1 MPERDLSG
9 QILNDRYRVIAPVGK
24 GAMGSV
30 YRGEHV
36 GLGRAVAIKVIGEEV
51 PGEMVARQRFER
63 EARAMARL
71 EHPHCAS
78 VLDVGLHGDQPF
90 VVMEFVDGQNLKDI
104 VDKGPLPIERAID
117 ITRQILSG
125 LAHAHEHGIIHRDI
139 KPANVVMSQ
148 KAGLG
153 DHVKI
158 LDFGLA
164 KMNRE
169 SSNLTSGV
177 VVGTPSYMAPE
188 QILGQR
194 LDTRVDLYACGVLL
208 FELLTGTKPFRS
220 ENNEPVEVCMQHLHQ
235 APPRLGEVV
244 ARDFGPLEGVVAMA
258 LAKDR
263 DQRFPSAGDF
273 AAALAEA
280 GDAFA
285 APRATALARSA
296 GRIGAATPPVGLP
309 AATRRAST
317 PPEGTSAATVQLAAT
332 ELTTAPSPTRSR
344 SRWIVL
350 GGALLVLAVAGVA
363 LSQVHG
369 DKKEP
374 APVAP
379 VAAAPLDAAI
389 TEPPPAADPVQE
401 LLGRADT
408 LARDGQRGDA
418 IELLVKARKTY
429 PDDARLPYHAGLLYL
444 DRMWWDD
451 GLKQLRAAI
460 ALDSQYK
467 TDPELIKAVIRGFNT
482 TAKYDWTLARFL
494 RRDIGPA
501 AKPYLEDTAKG
512 HPNARVRKRATAE
525 LRRY

>member
-1 MPERDLSG
+1 MPQRDLIG
-9 QILNDRYRVIAPVGK
+9 QVLGGRYRVSAPIGQ

-63 EARAMARL
+63 EAKAMAKL
-71 EHPHCAS
+71 AHPHCAS
-78 VLDVGLHGDQPF
+78 VLDVGLHGDQPY
-90 VVMEFVDGQNLKDI
+90 VVMELVDGPNLKE
-104 VDKGPLPIERAID
+104 VVAGGPLPVERAVA

-139 KPANVVMSQ
+139 KPANVVLSH

-169 SSNLTSGV
+169 TSNLTTGV

-188 QILGQR
+188 QVRGQL

-220 ENNEPVEVCMQHLHQ
+220 ANSEPVEVCMQHLHQ
-235 APPRLGEVV
+235 APPRLRDV
-244 ARDFGPLEGVVAMA
+244 ASRDFGALEGVVAKA

-263 DQRFPSAGDF
+263 DQRYQTAGDF
-273 AAALAEA
+273 AAALVEA
-280 GDAFA
+280 TLGRGS
-285 APRATALARSA
+285 APQRPSSRRPARHA
-296 GRIGAATPPVGLP
+296 P
-309 AATRRAST
+309 T

-332 ELTTAPSPTRSR
+332 EVTSTPPARRSHMA
-344 SRWIVL
+344 WLV
-350 GGALLVLAVAGVA
+350 GGAAVAA
-363 LSQVHG
+363 LAIAALAIFQMRGEPS
-369 DKKEP
+369 EP
-374 APVAP
+374 APAAP
-379 VAAAPLDAAI
+379 VAAAPIDAAI
-389 TEPPPAADPVQE
+389 VEPPPASDPVEE
-401 LLGRADT
+401 LLAQSDG
-408 LARDGQRGDA
+408 LARDAA
-418 IELLVKARKTY
+418 IDLLVKARKTY
-429 PDDARLPYHAGLLYL
+429 PDDARLPYRAGLLYL
-444 DRMWWDD
+444 DRMWWAD

-460 ALDSQYK
+460 ALDSKYRS
-467 TDPELIKAVIRGFNT
+467 DPELIKAVIRGFNT
-482 TAKYDWTLARFL
+482 TAKYDWTLASFL
-494 RRDIGPA
+494 RKDIGPA
-501 AKPYLEDTAKG
+501 ARSYLEDTANA
-512 HPNARVRKRATAE
+512 HPNKLVRKRASAE